1 MSEPSNQTVA
11 SQALLSLEGLRVEA
25 QDRHGTVTTIV
36 EDIAFT
42 TEAGKVTALIGESG
56 SGKTTIALACLG
68 YCRPGCEIVAGCV
81 SLDGQDVLSLP
92 TSERRK
98 LRGRNIAYIAQ
109 SAIAAFN
116 GAWTIDRQVI
126 ESARLHNIMNR
137 DAALAKAQQLYAEL
151 DLPEPDKIGRRYP
164 HQVSGGQ
171 LQRLMA
177 AMAMMCDPQ
186 VLILDEPTTA
196 LDVTTQ
202 IEVLQ
207 SFKKLIRNNHTSAV
221 YVSHDLAVVAQIAD
235 DIVVLKGGRIVE
247 KGPVEQIIKQP
258 QHAYTQE
265 LIGAAHVMPE
275 QLPVARQP
283 VSRIASASVI
293 EPYLPLLQVD
303 TVTAGYGKNHKYLA
317 LQDVSVEVHA
327 GRTLGV
333 IGESGSGK
341 TTLAR
346 VISGLM
352 PIKTGQLKLDGQPL
366 DDHIKDRDRE
376 SLRHI
381 QFAFQMADVALN
393 PRHSVGKILGRPLQF
408 YFGMKGD
415 TSARRVAELLD
426 MVELPAH
433 YAQRLPRQLSGGERQ
448 RVNLARALAA
458 EPRLIICDEITSAL
472 DTIVAKAILELLR
485 NLQQQLD
492 VGYLFISHD
501 LSVIASLADT
511 IAVMR
516 DGKIM
521 EVGLTREVMT
531 PPLHPYTELLLN
543 SVPEMRTD
551 WLSET
556 G

>member
-1 MSEPSNQTVA
+1 MSEPLNKAVA
-11 SQALLSLEGLRVEA
+11 SNALLSLQGLRVQA

-36 EDIAFT
+36 EEISFAT
-42 TEAGKVTALIGESG
+42 KAGKVTALIGESG

-68 YCRPGCEIVAGCV
+68 YCRPGCEIVAGSV
-81 SLDGQDVLSLP
+81 SLDGLDVLSLP

-116 GAWTIDRQVI
+116 SAWTIDRQVI
-126 ESARLHNIMNR
+126 ESARLHKIMNR
-137 DAALAKAQQLYAEL
+137 EAALAKARQLYAEL

-235 DIVVLKGGRIVE
+235 DIVVLKEGKIVE
-247 KGPVEQIIKQP
+247 QGPVEQIIKQP
-258 QHAYTQE
+258 QHAYTRE
-265 LIGAAHVMPE
+265 LIGAAHVMPD
-275 QLPVARQP
+275 QLPEAR
-283 VSRIASASVI
+283 SVI
-293 EPYLPLLQVD
+293 SDISESLNTPYLPLLQVD
-303 TVTAGYGKNHKYLA
+303 TVTAGYGRNHQYLA
-317 LQDVSVEVHA
+317 LQDVSIDVHA

-352 PIKTGQLKLDGQPL
+352 PIKTGQLKLDGQTL
-366 DDHIKDRDRE
+366 NDNISERDRE

-393 PRHSVGKILGRPLQF
+393 PRHSVSKILGRPLQF

-415 TSARRVAELLD
+415 ASAKRVAELLD

-472 DTIVAKAILELLR
+472 DTIVAKAILELLK

-516 DGKIM
+516 DGEIM
-521 EVGLTREVMT
+521 EAGLTSEVMT

-551 WLSET
+551 WLSEA